1 MNIPFFSIIIP
12 VYNIENYI
20 GITLHSI
27 EEQTFDDYEVLCIND
42 GSTDNSGTIIDK
54 FSEKNNRF
62 KAIHKSNAGVSSARN
77 LGLEYAKG
85 EWIVFIDG
93 DDAIRQ
99 DGLEII
105 YNAIKY
111 NPQTEIVGYGVLFV
125 NNISEHDLL
134 KKSEDINFYKED
146 CSSNVSFKALNH
158 YTVWSS
164 AFSNK
169 LLKDLRFENLKNGE
183 DQLFYNK
190 AVLKANYYTEVNVN
204 IYLYLQRSGSAVNSK
219 WTVKKQEDLIIMNR
233 SITENLLKSHKVID
247 RRWIIRWIKNLL
259 DINDG
264 IWSLNRDKVKYYI
277 NEQKKTLRQSLK
289 IKEIPLLLFL
299 WIWCVSHL
307 KGVFL
312 FTIMAGFPV
321 KIYNSI
327 KRLKK

>member
-1 MNIPFFSIIIP
+1 MIKPFFTIIVP
-12 VYNIENYI
+12 VYNLDQYI
-20 GITLHSI
+20 GTTLNTI
-27 EEQTFDDYEVLCIND
+27 KKQTFSDYEVLCIND
-42 GSTDNSGTIIDK
+42 GSTDESGNIINEFAANDD
-54 FSEKNNRF
+54 RF
-62 KAIHKSNAGVSSARN
+62 KAIHKLNGGVSSARN
-77 LGLEYAKG
+77 LALEKANG
-85 EWIVFIDG
+85 QWIVFVDG
-93 DDAIRQ
+93 DDAIRY
-99 DGLEII
+99 DGLELI
-105 YNAIKY
+105 YKAILSNQK
-111 NPQTEIVGYGVLFV
+111 TEIVAYGVKFV
-125 NNISEHDLL
+125 NQITQNDLQIRNDTI
-134 KKSEDINFYKED
+134 KIYNED
-146 CSSNVSFKALNH
+146 CRSRVSFNALNH
-158 YTVWSS
+158 YTVWTA
-164 AFSNK
+164 AFSKK
-169 LLKDLRFENLKNGE
+169 LIKSIRFENFKNGE
-183 DQLFYNK
+183 DQLFYNN
-190 AVLKANYYTEVNVN
+190 AILKANYYTELNSN
-204 IYLYLQRSGSAVNSK
+204 IYFYLQRTGSAVNSK
-219 WTVKKQEDLIIMNR
+219 WTERKQEDLIFMNR